1 MQATSLRVR
10 LAPTFEWVVAAA
22 FLAATLAVGL
32 LLVRE
37 LRSAPAQ
44 VPAPVMTEPTAGGAS
59 AIPERAVSVPA
70 LLLADGGQIRIG
82 DSAEHVQQALGAAAE
97 SGPPVTET
105 GPLGARTIRTYERSG
120 TRFLLVF
127 EPFERLG
134 PPRVAGI
141 YLQ

>member
-10 LAPTFEWVVAAA
+10 FGPTIEWLVAAV

-37 LRSAPAQ
+37 FRATPAA
-44 VPAPVMTEPTAGGAS
+44 VPAPALSEPTAGGPPS
-59 AIPERAVSVPA
+59 VPERAVSVPA
-70 LLLADGGQIRIG
+70 LLLMDGSQVRIG
-82 DSAEHVQQALGAAAE
+82 DSAEQVAKILGGAAE
-97 SGPPVTET
+97 VGTPVKET
-105 GPLGARTIRTYERSG
+105 GPLGPRTIHSYERQG

-127 EPFERLG
+127 EPFERKG

>member
-10 LAPTFEWVVAAA
+10 LAPTVEWLVAAL

-37 LRSAPAQ
+37 FRATPAA
-44 VPAPVMTEPTAGGAS
+44 VPAPAVGQPTAGGAPS
-59 AIPERAVSVPA
+59 VPERAVSVPA
-70 LLLADGGQIRIG
+70 LLLMDGSQIRVG
-82 DSAEHVQQALGAAAE
+82 DSADHVGKILGSASEIGQPTIE
-97 SGPPVTET
+97 SGP
-105 GPLGARTIRTYERSG
+105 LGERTIRSYDRQG

-127 EPFERLG
+127 EPFERKG
-134 PPRVAGI
+134 SPRVAGI

>member
-10 LAPTFEWVVAAA
+10 LAPTVEWLVAAL

-37 LRSAPAQ
+37 FRAAPAS
-44 VPAPVMTEPTAGGAS
+44 VPAPAVGEPTAGGPPS
-59 AIPERAVSVPA
+59 VPERAVSVPA
-70 LLLADGGQIRIG
+70 LLLMDGSQIRIG
-82 DSAEHVQQALGAAAE
+82 DSADHVSTILGSAAE
-97 SGPPVTET
+97 IGQARVESA
-105 GPLGARTIRTYERSG
+105 PLGERTIRSYDRQG

-127 EPFERLG
+127 EPFERKG